1 LGKERILVVEGGGE
15 VGGRDSMRLFLL
27 PKVFEEVRRSVVE
40 GGIEEEEEEEEEEA
54 SWFWLLFLPDEEED
68 LERVDEIEK
77 KKS

>member
-1 LGKERILVVEGGGE
+1 MGKERILVVEGGGE
-15 VGGRDSMRLFLL
+15 VGERDSMRLFLL

-40 GGIEEEEEEEEEEA
+40 GGIEEEEEEA

-68 LERVDEIEK
+68 LERLDEIGK